1 MRCSSARSVA
11 STPCFRHAAEQYRA
25 SGAADEGIVRPHD
38 AHVRSACSA
47 SFAAASASVL
57 IARPMPSSSSR
68 GPCPFPAPARPAQ
81 VRLAASER

>member
-1 MRCSSARSVA
+1 MRCSRARSVA

-57 IARPMPSSSSR
+57 IARPMSSSSSCCS
-68 GPCPFPAPARPAQ
+68 CPFPARAHPAQ
-81 VRLAASER
+81 IRLAASER